1 MDRGIVGSRSK
12 QIPMACGG
20 SGRPVLEMADI
31 VRGAGQGFIE
41 RNRNRLIAAHFKVL
55 RAISHCRTAALGGH
69 RDRCVDCERRVLSYN
84 SCRNRH
90 CPKCQA
96 NARNRWLEAR
106 RQELLPVRYVHVVFT
121 LPRQLRSLAAQNK
134 RLIYHLLFRASS
146 QTLLE
151 VARNPQHLGAE
162 IGFFS
167 VLHTWSQKL
176 EHHPHVHCIV
186 PAGGLSLD
194 HQQWIH
200 PRYPFFLP
208 VGVLREVFRGK
219 FVAALKRA
227 HARGEL
233 QLHGKLQFLAQ
244 PKTFAA
250 WLRPLFPR
258 HWVVYAKRPFG
269 GPEHALRYL
278 GAYTHRVAISNR
290 RLISFA
296 DGQVSFRWR
305 DSVHKNKKRKM
316 ALATDEFL
324 RRFLLHTLPR
334 GFVRIRFFGFL
345 ANRHRARKLP
355 LCRQLLGA
363 QPPAATLRTTTAQPL
378 CGWRCPHCG
387 GPMVVTERL
396 TAADIQHQYPHGR
409 IPFDSS

>member
-1 MDRGIVGSRSK
+1 MKCGSSV
-12 QIPMACGG
+12 
-20 SGRPVLEMADI
+20 RPVLEMADI
-31 VRGAGQGFIE
+31 VRAAGQGFLE
-41 RNRNRLIAAHFKVL
+41 RNRQRLIGAHFRVL
-55 RAISHCRTAALGGH
+55 RAILRCRTAALGGH
-69 RDRCVDCERRVLSYN
+69 RDRCTDCDHRKLSYN

-96 NARNRWLEAR
+96 GTRDRWLAAR
-106 RQELLPVRYVHVVFT
+106 CEELLPVRYIHVVFT
-121 LPRQLRSLAAQNK
+121 LPRQLRVLALRNK

-167 VLHTWSQKL
+167 VLHTWNQKL
-176 EHHPHVHCIV
+176 EAHPHVHCIV
-186 PAGGLSLD
+186 PSGGLSLD

-208 VGVLREVFRGK
+208 VGVLQEVFRGK

-233 QLHGKLQFLAQ
+233 QLHGQLQFLAQ

-250 WLRPLFPR
+250 WLRPL
-258 HWVVYAKRPFG
+258 HHKKWVVYAKRPFG
-269 GPEHALRYL
+269 GPEQALRYL
-278 GAYTHRVAISNR
+278 GAYTHRVAISNH

-305 DSVHKNKKRKM
+305 DSAHKNKKRKI
-316 ALATDEFL
+316 ALTADEFL

-345 ANRHRARKLP
+345 ANRHRGHRLP

-363 QPPAATLRTTTAQPL
+363 QPAAPTASGTSSMPPG
-378 CGWRCPHCG
+378 GWRCPHCG
-387 GPMVVTERL
+387 GPMVVIERL
-396 TAADIQHQYPHGR
+396 TAADIQQEYAHGR
-409 IPFDSS
+409 IPFDTS

>member
-1 MDRGIVGSRSK
+1 
-12 QIPMACGG
+12 
-20 SGRPVLEMADI
+20 
-31 VRGAGQGFIE
+31 
-41 RNRNRLIAAHFKVL
+41 
-55 RAISHCRTAALGGH
+55 
-69 RDRCVDCERRVLSYN
+69 
-84 SCRNRH
+84 
-90 CPKCQA
+90 
-96 NARNRWLEAR
+96 
-106 RQELLPVRYVHVVFT
+106 VRYIHVVFT
-121 LPRQLRSLAAQNK
+121 LPRQLRALALQNK

-167 VLHTWSQKL
+167 VLHTWNQKL
-176 EHHPHVHCIV
+176 EAHPHVHCIV
-186 PAGGLSLD
+186 PAGGLSPD
-194 HQQWIH
+194 HQRWIH

-208 VGVLREVFRGK
+208 IGVLRKVFRGK

-233 QLHGKLQFLAQ
+233 EFHGQLQFLAQ

-250 WLRPLFPR
+250 WLRPLFR
-258 HWVVYAKRPFG
+258 QNWVVYAKPPFG
-269 GPEHALRYL
+269 GPEHAVRYL
-278 GAYTHRVAISNR
+278 GAYTHRVAISNH
-290 RLISFA
+290 RLISFVN
-296 DGQVSFRWR
+296 GQVTFRWR
-305 DSVHKNKKRKM
+305 DSAHKNKKRKM

-345 ANRHRARKLP
+345 ANRHRARLLP
-355 LCRQLLGA
+355 LCRQRLGA
-363 QPPAATLRTTTAQPL
+363 QPVAPTLRTIAQPV

-387 GPMVVTERL
+387 GSMVVIERL
-396 TAADIQHQYPHGR
+396 TAADIQHRYPNGR